1 MRDRD
6 AATKQYMSHKDVVAD
21 AFNFYLYGGEQRISP
36 DRLQKVDATEVAS
49 LYGKKDIVSESVQKI
64 RDELILWEMM
74 RDEDAVYV
82 ILGIENQTHIDYA
95 MPVRDMLYDAL
106 QYARQV
112 EESKRS

>member
-49 LYGKKDIVSESVQKI
+49 LYGKKEIGSESVQKI
-64 RDELILWEMM
+64 RDEWIFLCGRFFRNYPFLSS
-74 RDEDAVYV
+74 Y
-82 ILGIENQTHIDYA
+82 ID
-95 MPVRDMLYDAL
+95 
-106 QYARQV
+106 
-112 EESKRS
+112 